1 MPGVRPGAKKVT
13 SRWSGAQPTVLFG
26 FFLVAFVFAF
36 SADRG
41 SLSVLIFG
49 LIFGGVKSHFDW
61 LACRDFTDEFNV
73 THSSCG
79 LGKQVRERQQ
89 AGRVHWRIK
98 RTKPCM
104 HNELL
109 LLGESNGHNN
119 LG

>member
-79 LGKQVRERQQ
+79 LGKQVRTAHPGVQLPSAAVQSPSEPTEF
-89 AGRVHWRIK
+89 APSPK
-98 RTKPCM
+98 
-104 HNELL
+104 
-109 LLGESNGHNN
+109 
-119 LG
+119 